1 MFSSS
6 PVPIS
11 TGRRRRMEHQLNRS
25 WMVAAEK
32 PSLNCS
38 RLLRLAREIMVEVTE
53 VPTLLPFGV

>member
-1 MFSSS
+1 M
-6 PVPIS
+6 V
-11 TGRRRRMEHQLNRS
+11 HQLNRS

-38 RLLRLAREIMVEVTE
+38 RLLRLAREIMVEVME